1 MGPRETVGNDQV
13 LEARTLGLCSVGPT
27 CQVILAGTPK
37 LRASVF
43 KEKTEVKTPAWGLS
57 GGLEV
62 ARVRYWQV
70 EGSQVKD

>member
-1 MGPRETVGNDQV
+1 M
-13 LEARTLGLCSVGPT
+13 GPT